1 MQARQESLHE
11 YLRSVSMDNLSECEL
26 SLNDAMVSKARTT
39 MAQQMEEEENV
50 GGEAGQAVVS
60 WS

>member
-1 MQARQESLHE
+1 M
-11 YLRSVSMDNLSECEL
+11 VNLSECEL
-26 SLNDAMVSKARTT
+26 SLNDAIESKAKTT

-50 GGEAGQAVVS
+50 GSEAGQAVVS